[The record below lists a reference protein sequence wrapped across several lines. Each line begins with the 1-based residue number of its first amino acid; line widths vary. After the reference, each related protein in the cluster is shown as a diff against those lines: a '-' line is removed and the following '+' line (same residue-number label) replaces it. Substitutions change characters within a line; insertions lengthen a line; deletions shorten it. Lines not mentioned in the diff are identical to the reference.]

1 MTIQSPRNERSQQL
15 IRLNDARR
23 ALANA
28 HTVEEI
34 KEVRERAELVR
45 SYAQTAALG
54 LEIQN
59 FASELKLQAERLGG
73 RLLAEMRLRGGAR
86 RCPQPDSPR
95 LRDMGIDKNQSAR
108 WQLAATVPEPVFRQF
123 VCEHH
128 DAGKEISS
136 AALLRLAKRLR
147 EESVEDLLVRPGE
160 AVGVDTSSHLLAVN
174 WTSLDHL
181 GRELEGLA
189 DSVREIRSHYR
200 LLMNVMDSIC
210 TNAKLTE
217 ESTNYRALQRYVVE
231 IQRDLR
237 SVDDG
242 LQRICRHPELNGFT
256 ERSA

>member
-1 MTIQSPRNERSQQL
+1 MTIHSPRNERSQQL
-15 IRLNDARR
+15 VRLNDARR

-34 KEVRERAELVR
+34 KEVRERAESVR
-45 SYAQTAALG
+45 SYAQNAALG

-73 RLLAEMRLRGGAR
+73 RLLAEMRLRGGVR
-86 RCPQPDSPR
+86 RSPGTDLPR

-108 WQLAATVPEPVFRQF
+108 WQLAATVPESLFRQF

-147 EESVEDLLVRPGE
+147 HESIDALLVGPDE
-160 AVGVDTSSHLLAVN
+160 PATVDTSSHLLAVN
-174 WTSLDHL
+174 WTSLDLL
-181 GRELEGLA
+181 GRELDGLA

-200 LLMNVMDSIC
+200 LLMNVMESIC
-210 TNAKLTE
+210 SRAKLSE
-217 ESTNYRALQRYVVE
+217 ESTDFRALQRYGVE